1 MYTYVI
7 ANISDIFDEQEPI
20 DGYFHLVGKRSMG
33 VTMIC
38 KKENLRLSKD
48 ETKVVLKYKKNK
60 PSYFEGLA
68 TYTHDEILVEMAK
81 SEWS

>member
-7 ANISDIFDEQEPI
+7 ANISDIFDEQEPL
-20 DGYFHLVGKRSMG
+20 DGHFLLVGKRSTG
-33 VTMIC
+33 IRMIC

-60 PSYFEGLA
+60 PPCFEGLA
-68 TYTHDEILVEMAK
+68 TYTYDEILVEMAK
-81 SEWS
+81 SEWN